1 MAGGLNHTNVRD
13 AVGYLRPDTVDVS
26 SGVESR
32 VGKKDKQLMEL
43 FMRNAR
49 SLEHRQIGQL

>member
-1 MAGGLNHTNVRD
+1 MCIRD
-13 AVGYLRPDTVDVS
+13 SLRPDTVDVS

-43 FMRNAR
+43 FMRNVR
-49 SLEHRQIGQL
+49 SLGHRQIGQL